1 MIKPLTPKP
10 LAPKPVAPKPSAR
23 AVALELL
30 QGVLVHQRTL
40 DELIERNAGW
50 PQLETRDRGFARLL
64 TSTTLRRL
72 GEINQALDLFIKE
85 RPPGKA
91 RAVADAL
98 RLGACQILFLGTQ
111 AHAAVGE
118 TVELIG
124 SLDGLAGY
132 KGLANAVL
140 RRMAREKPATDPWRN
155 LPAWLKES
163 WVDAYGEPKAR
174 AIAAAHLAEAPL
186 DLSLKA
192 DADDWAQKLGGGILP
207 TGTLRLPAGS
217 GPVETLSGY
226 AEGGWWVQDAAA
238 ALPARLLGQPRQA
251 IDLCAAP
258 GGKTAEL
265 LARGIEVTAVDRSA
279 QRLMRLKQN
288 LERLKL
294 SATVIEADATTW
306 RPGEP
311 AEAVLLDAPCS
322 ATGTIRR
329 HPDLP
334 WLKRPTDLPKLT
346 ALQDRLL
353 ANAVAMTRPGGM
365 IVYATC
371 SLQPEEGVAR
381 IEALLASGAPVER
394 APIAASELGGLGDL
408 LTPEGDMRS
417 LPFHLADKGGMDG
430 FFAAR
435 LRRR

>member
-1 MIKPLTPKP
+1 M
-10 LAPKPVAPKPSAR
+10 PKPSAR

-40 DELIERNAGW
+40 DDSIERNAGW
-50 PQLETRDRGFARLL
+50 PQLEPRDRGFARLL

-85 RPPGKA
+85 RLPLKA
-91 RAVADAL
+91 RPVADAL
-98 RLGACQILFLGTQ
+98 RLGACQILFLGTA
-111 AHAAVGE
+111 AHAAVSE
-118 TVELIG
+118 TVDLVG
-124 SLDGLAGY
+124 SLEELAGY

-140 RRMAREKPATDPWRN
+140 RRMTREKPLTDAWRN
-155 LPAWLKES
+155 VPGWLKES
-163 WVDAYGEPKAR
+163 WVASYGEPGAR

-192 DADDWAQKLGGGILP
+192 HPEGWAEKLGGEILP
-207 TGTLRLPAGS
+207 TGTLRLAAGS
-217 GPVETLSGY
+217 GPVDTLRGY
-226 AEGGWWVQDAAA
+226 GEGAWWVQDAAA
-238 ALPARLLGQPRQA
+238 SLPARLLGAPRQA

-258 GGKTAEL
+258 GGKTAQL
-265 LARGIEVTAVDRSA
+265 LALGIAVTAVDRSA
-279 QRLMRLKQN
+279 PRLMRLKQN

-294 SATVIEADATTW
+294 SATVIEADAAAW
-306 RPGEP
+306 RPSEP
-311 AEAVLLDAPCS
+311 TEAVLLDAPCS

-334 WLKRPTDLPKLT
+334 WLKRPADLPKLI

-353 ANAVAMTRPGGM
+353 ANAVAMTGPGGV

-371 SLQPEEGVAR
+371 SLQPEEGIAR
-381 IEALLASGAPVER
+381 IEALLASGVPVER

-408 LTPEGDMRS
+408 LTAEGDLRS
-417 LPFHLADKGGMDG
+417 LPFHLGEKGGMDG
-430 FFAAR
+430 FYAAR
-435 LRRR
+435 LKKR

>member
-1 MIKPLTPKP
+1 MTIPN
-10 LAPKPVAPKPSAR
+10 AR
-23 AVALELL
+23 AVALEVL

-40 DELIERNAGW
+40 DELIEKNAGW

-85 RPPGKA
+85 RLPLKA

-98 RLGACQILFLGTQ
+98 RLGACQILFLGTP

-118 TVELIG
+118 TVALVG
-124 SLDGLAGY
+124 SLDSLAGY

-140 RRMAREKPATDPWRN
+140 RRMAREKPVTDPWRN
-155 LPAWLKES
+155 LPNWLKES
-163 WVDAYGEPKAR
+163 WLAAYGEPKAR
-174 AIAAAHLAEAPL
+174 AIAASHLSEAPL
-186 DLSLKA
+186 DLSLKN
-192 DADDWAQKLGGGILP
+192 DAAGWAEKLGGEILP
-207 TGTLRLPAGS
+207 TGTLRLAAGS
-217 GPVETLSGY
+217 GPVETLPGF
-226 AEGGWWVQDAAA
+226 AEGEWWVQDAAA
-238 ALPARLLGQPRQA
+238 SLPARLLGQPRHA

-265 LARGIEVTAVDRSA
+265 LARGIAVTAIDRSA
-279 QRLMRLKQN
+279 PRLIRLKDN
-288 LERLKL
+288 LRRLKL
-294 SATVIEADATTW
+294 EATVIEADAATW
-306 RPGEP
+306 RPSEP

-322 ATGTIRR
+322 STGTIRR

-334 WLKRPTDLPKLT
+334 WLKKPADLPKLT

-353 ANAVAMTRPGGM
+353 ANAISMTQPGGV

-371 SLQPEEGVAR
+371 SLQPAEGIAR
-381 IEALLASGAPVER
+381 IEGLLASGAPVER
-394 APIAASELGGLGDL
+394 LPISADELGGLGDL

-417 LPFHLADKGGMDG
+417 LPFHLAEKGGMDG
-430 FFAAR
+430 FYAAR
-435 LRRR
+435 LRKR

>member
-1 MIKPLTPKP
+1 MTIPN
-10 LAPKPVAPKPSAR
+10 AR
-23 AVALELL
+23 AVALDLL
-30 QGVLVHQRTL
+30 QAVLVHQRTL
-40 DELIERNAGW
+40 DESIEKNAGW

-85 RPPGKA
+85 RLPLKA

-98 RLGACQILFLGTQ
+98 RLGACQILFLGTPP
-111 AHAAVGE
+111 HAAVGE

-124 SLDGLAGY
+124 SLDSLAGY

-155 LPAWLKES
+155 VPGWLKES
-163 WVDAYGEPKAR
+163 WLTAYGEPKAR
-174 AIAAAHLAEAPL
+174 AIAAAHLNEAPL
-186 DLSLKA
+186 DLSLKG
-192 DADDWAQKLGGGILP
+192 DAGEWAGKLGGEILP
-207 TGTLRLPAGS
+207 TGTLRLAAGS
-217 GPVETLSGY
+217 GPVETLPGF
-226 AEGGWWVQDAAA
+226 AEGEWWVQDAAA
-238 ALPARLLGQPRQA
+238 SLPARLLGQPRHA

-258 GGKTAEL
+258 GGKTADL
-265 LARGIEVTAVDRSA
+265 LARGIAVTAVDRSA
-279 QRLMRLKQN
+279 QRLVRLKEN
-288 LERLKL
+288 LRRLKFE
-294 SATVIEADATTW
+294 ATVIEADAAAW
-306 RPGEP
+306 RPSEP

-334 WLKRPTDLPKLT
+334 WLKKPADLPKLT

-353 ANAVAMTRPGGM
+353 ANAVAMTQPGGV

-371 SLQPEEGVAR
+371 SLQPEEGIAR
-381 IEALLASGAPVER
+381 IESLLASGAAIER
-394 APIAASELGGLGDL
+394 LPIAASELGGLDDL
-408 LTPEGDMRS
+408 VTPEGDMRS

-430 FFAAR
+430 FYAAR
-435 LRRR
+435 LKKLES

>member
-1 MIKPLTPKP
+1 MTIPN
-10 LAPKPVAPKPSAR
+10 AR

-40 DELIERNAGW
+40 DELIEKNAGW

-85 RPPGKA
+85 RLPLKA

-98 RLGACQILFLGTQ
+98 RLGACQILFLGTP

-118 TVELIG
+118 TVALVG
-124 SLDGLAGY
+124 SLDSLAGY

-140 RRMAREKPATDPWRN
+140 RRMAREKPVTDPWRN
-155 LPAWLKES
+155 LPNWLKES
-163 WVDAYGEPKAR
+163 WLAAYGEPKAR
-174 AIAAAHLAEAPL
+174 AIAASHLSEAPL
-186 DLSLKA
+186 DLSLKN
-192 DADDWAQKLGGGILP
+192 DAAGWAEKLGGEILP
-207 TGTLRLPAGS
+207 TGTLRLAAGS
-217 GPVETLSGY
+217 GPVETLPGF
-226 AEGGWWVQDAAA
+226 AEGEWWVQDAAA
-238 ALPARLLGQPRQA
+238 SLPARLLGQPRHA

-265 LARGIEVTAVDRSA
+265 LARGIAVTAIDRSA
-279 QRLMRLKQN
+279 PRLIRLKDN
-288 LERLKL
+288 LRRLKL
-294 SATVIEADATTW
+294 EATVIEADAATW
-306 RPGEP
+306 RPSEP

-322 ATGTIRR
+322 STGTIRR

-334 WLKRPTDLPKLT
+334 WLKKPADLPKLT

-353 ANAVAMTRPGGM
+353 ANAISMTQPGGV

-371 SLQPEEGVAR
+371 SLQPAEGIAR
-381 IEALLASGAPVER
+381 IEGLLASGAPVER
-394 APIAASELGGLGDL
+394 LPISADELGGLGDL

-417 LPFHLADKGGMDG
+417 LPFHLAEKGGMDG
-430 FFAAR
+430 FYAAR
-435 LRRR
+435 LRKR